1 MPSRT
6 VTHSPVLPATRL
18 RDLTLLGID
27 DERVLIVACD
37 STGSIG
43 PKKHD
48 SYAAPARV
56 VAHFALRVPLLEV
69 IAAGGRVE
77 LIVDALSVE
86 LVPTGLEMI
95 EEIRR
100 VAALLGLGADRI
112 TGSTEDNVLTA
123 ATGVGVT
130 VIGTAL
136 RSGLRP
142 GSSRD
147 DDIVLCLGQ
156 PTSAPQ
162 DEIVMDDPRM
172 ITLETLSAVLEIDG
186 VHDALPVG
194 SKGVA
199 HELGELATLAGLV
212 VEESLH
218 EIDVTKSGGPAS
230 CVLVSVSE
238 TSIERLQAVLP
249 AQLPVAMIARLRT
262 AL

>member
-1 MPSRT
+1 M
-6 VTHSPVLPATRL
+6 THPPVLPVSIL
-18 RDLTLLGID
+18 RDLSLLGLD

-56 VAHFALRVPLLEV
+56 VAHFALRVPLLEL

-77 LIVDALSVE
+77 LIVDTLSVE
-86 LVPTGLEMI
+86 LEPTGVEMI

-100 VAALLGLGADRI
+100 VAAPLGLGADRI
-112 TGSTEDNVLTA
+112 TGSTEDNVVTA

-136 RSGLRP
+136 RSSLRP

-156 PTSAPQ
+156 PTSAPH
-162 DEIVMDDPRM
+162 DVIVMDDPRM
-172 ITLETLSAVLEIDG
+172 ISLETLSAVLEIDG
-186 VHDALPVG
+186 VHDAVPVG

-212 VEESLH
+212 IEELVH
-218 EIDVTKSGGPAS
+218 QLDVTKSGGPAS

-238 TSIERLQAVLP
+238 TAIKRLQAVLP
-249 AQLPVAMIARLRT
+249 DQLPVAMIARLRV